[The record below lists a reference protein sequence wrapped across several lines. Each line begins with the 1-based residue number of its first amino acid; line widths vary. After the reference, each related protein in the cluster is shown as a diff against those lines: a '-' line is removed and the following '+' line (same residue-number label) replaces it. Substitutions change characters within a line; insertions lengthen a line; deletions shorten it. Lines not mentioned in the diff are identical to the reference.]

1 MQGTRGLH
9 HLGRSWKQMVGC
21 SWLPGTYTEAVSAS
35 PSLSGNCYSW
45 SIHFTEFKKPAQY
58 FFIWMNFFRSKV
70 SKASLCVRLSFLMAF
85 WFRVVELQIVNR
97 RHRTGTWE
105 VRGEISRG
113 KNGWEQLLIAFWPV
127 GSFRCPKAQHPL
139 IHSLTSSLVSGGCDW
154 LHTRTL
160 LFVQPAVLMHLP
172 FCLFTSLESVECI
185 HILLD
190 VLQGIILL

>member
-1 MQGTRGLH
+1 MWIWSSGY
-9 HLGRSWKQMVGC
+9 HLCGQVNLGNPYS
-21 SWLPGTYTEAVSAS
+21 
-35 PSLSGNCYSW
+35 SLFFNFCVR
-45 SIHFTEFKKPAQY
+45 IHFTEFKKPAQY

-139 IHSLTSSLVSGGCDW
+139 IHSLTSFLVSGGCDW

-172 FCLFTSLESVECI
+172 FCLFTSLESVKCI